1 MPPTPTPTPS
11 TQPTAVESMTPDATL
26 RERYLSVKSRI
37 GAAAKRAGRDPAGIV
52 LVAVTKFAEPD
63 QIRELIRLGH
73 VDFGENKVQQLIQ
86 RAPMI
91 DEWLARHRSMPG
103 VNTPRGAGAD
113 ALGPAVGPG
122 QVRWHMIGHL
132 QRNKARKVVE
142 LCRLI
147 HSVDSLRL
155 AEELQLIA
163 AKREKPVEALLQVN
177 CSGEASKFGCAIGA
191 AIHLA
196 EQIETMIQ
204 VKLRG
209 MMTMAPLSATPEQ
222 ARPTFRRARELFQEV
237 RESGVV
243 NPHFNVLSMGMSG
256 DFEVAIEEGAN
267 LIRVGSALFG
277 EPKPGTFDDEDAESG
292 GE

>member
-1 MPPTPTPTPS
+1 VSIPASTLGTTSDPS
-11 TQPTAVESMTPDATL
+11 L
-26 RERYLSVKSRI
+26 RDRYLAVKERI
-37 GAAAKRAGRDPAGIV
+37 AKAAKRSGRDASGIV
-52 LVAVTKFAEPD
+52 LVAVSKYAEPD
-63 QIRELIRLGH
+63 QIRELIKLGH
-73 VDFGENKVQQLIQ
+73 SDFGENKVQQLIQ

-91 DEWLARHRSMPG
+91 DEWLARHRAMPG
-103 VNTPRGAGAD
+103 VNLPRAAGSDVLGGGAAAGA
-113 ALGPAVGPG
+113 G

-155 AEELQLIA
+155 VEELQLIA
-163 AKREKPVEALLQVN
+163 AKREKPVEILLQVN

-191 AIHLA
+191 TIHLA
-196 EQIETMIQ
+196 EQVETMIQ

-209 MMTMAPLSATPEQ
+209 LMTMAPYSSNPEDS
-222 ARPTFRRARELFQEV
+222 RKTFVRCRELFTEV

-243 NPHFNVLSMGMSG
+243 SGDFNILSMGMSG
-256 DFEVAIEEGAN
+256 DFEVGIEEGAN
-267 LIRVGSALFG
+267 LVRVGTALFG
-277 EPKPGTFDDEDAESG
+277 EPKPGMVEDEDRETA

>member
-1 MPPTPTPTPS
+1 
-11 TQPTAVESMTPDATL
+11 MTSDTTL
-26 RERYLSVKSRI
+26 RERYLAVKARI
-37 GAAAKRAGRDPAGIV
+37 AAAAKRAGRDPAGIV

-63 QIRELIRLGH
+63 QIRELIKLGH

-91 DEWLARHRSMPG
+91 DEWLGRHRAMPG
-103 VNTPRGAGAD
+103 VNVPRNTGAD
-113 ALGPAVGPG
+113 ALGPAVAPG
-122 QVRWHMIGHL
+122 QIRWHMIGHL

-196 EQIETMIQ
+196 EQVETMIQ

-222 ARPTFRRARELFQEV
+222 ARPTFMRARELFHEI

-243 NPHFNVLSMGMSG
+243 SPDFNLLSMGMSG
-256 DFEVAIEEGAN
+256 DFDIAIEEGAN
-267 LIRVGSALFG
+267 MVRVGSALFG
-277 EPKPGTFDDEDAESG
+277 EPKPGTLEDDDAG
-292 GE
+292 HPGE